1 MKRSLIVVVLV
12 LVAFAAS
19 AEVTGAGVDLYASL
33 QTTRDTAG
41 ADPVTATDT
50 YIAVTGSLMYMLD
63 EGTELNP
70 FVGIILEREGAG
82 ELFNAVDRQLG
93 VQLGSG
99 YYITFIEGQQLAFS
113 VGPQAGIQV
122 YGKPAASGLTTYIDL
137 TVYGDLY
144 LNMDLSLMNSWLL
157 RFGVGVMDVSISY
170 QKRDDVVWTTWVA
183 DSQLVKGSALISLRK
198 LF

>member
-33 QTTRDTAG
+33 QTTRVAPDV
-41 ADPVTATDT
+41 DPTTDT
-50 YIAVTGSLMYMLD
+50 YIVVTGSLMYMLD

-82 ELFNAVDRQLG
+82 ELFNPVDRQLG
-93 VQLGSG
+93 VQLGTG
-99 YYITFIEGQQLAFS
+99 YYVTFIVKQPLAFS
-113 VGPQAGIQV
+113 VGPQVGVQLF
-122 YGKPAASGLTTYIDL
+122 GKPAASGLTTYIDL
-137 TVYGDLY
+137 RVYGDLY
-144 LNMDLSLMNSWLL
+144 LNMDLNLMNDWLL
-157 RFGVGVMDVSISY
+157 RFGVGVMDMSFSY